1 MKTIELEYDSI
12 QTIAYTHRVEVDT
25 ELWERL
31 TGKEFDPENVTIEDI
46 QDFVGWEGIA
56 ETGGDVLDE
65 QCENLREI

>member
-12 QTIAYTHRVEVDT
+12 QTIAYRHVVTLDT
-25 ELWERL
+25 ELWERM
-31 TGKEFDPENVTIEDI
+31 TGEKFDPENVTIEDI